1 MDWKVQLI
9 KITYLLSSVLF
20 ILGIKLMGKTESA
33 RKGNLYSMIAMLL
46 AIGATLLYK
55 SVLSYEEILLGL
67 IIGTAIGGYFAKTV
81 EMTSMPEMVAIFNG
95 VGGLASL
102 LVAIS
107 EFYRVT
113 QEGHTALDSIGA
125 ITIGLSVFVGGI
137 TFTGS
142 YIAFAK
148 LNGTMTGK
156 AIMFKGQHLLNL
168 LLALISMIIIGM
180 SVADTKNLNLQIIL
194 SVLSLILGV
203 LVVIPIGGADM
214 PVVIS
219 LLNSYS
225 GIAGCATGFVLNNY
239 VLVIAGALVG
249 SSGIILTNIMCKAM
263 NRSLLNV
270 ILGGFG
276 QTAGG
281 GAEVASSPHG
291 NVKEL
296 GVDEVAMLFDSAS
309 SVIII
314 PGYGMAVAQ
323 AQHTVRELMNQLEK
337 KGITVKFAIHPV
349 AGRMPGHMNV
359 LLAEAEV
366 PYDKLVEMDEINSEF
381 SSTDVVLVIG
391 ANDIVNPAARTN
403 PASPIY
409 GMPILNAD
417 KAKNVII
424 SKRSMAAG
432 YAGIDN
438 ELFTYPNAFMFFG
451 DAKASLTKLVNALGE
466 E

>member
-180 SVADTKNLNLQIIL
+180 SVADTKNLNLQI
-194 SVLSLILGV
+194 
-203 LVVIPIGGADM
+203 
-214 PVVIS
+214 
-219 LLNSYS
+219 
-225 GIAGCATGFVLNNY
+225 
-239 VLVIAGALVG
+239 
-249 SSGIILTNIMCKAM
+249 
-263 NRSLLNV
+263 
-270 ILGGFG
+270 
-276 QTAGG
+276 
-281 GAEVASSPHG
+281 
-291 NVKEL
+291 
-296 GVDEVAMLFDSAS
+296 
-309 SVIII
+309 
-314 PGYGMAVAQ
+314 
-323 AQHTVRELMNQLEK
+323 
-337 KGITVKFAIHPV
+337 
-349 AGRMPGHMNV
+349 
-359 LLAEAEV
+359 
-366 PYDKLVEMDEINSEF
+366 
-381 SSTDVVLVIG
+381 
-391 ANDIVNPAARTN
+391 
-403 PASPIY
+403 
-409 GMPILNAD
+409 
-417 KAKNVII
+417 
-424 SKRSMAAG
+424 
-432 YAGIDN
+432 
-438 ELFTYPNAFMFFG
+438 
-451 DAKASLTKLVNALGE
+451 
-466 E
+466 